1 MLAALFQ
8 RVRRLGQR
16 LMQAL
21 SRRLLTA
28 TTPAATRFVA
38 DTLADR
44 RCHSN
49 VSEADEVGNQAS
61 FLTVRCGIES
71 QAPVPVWRS
80 AGRRDGR
87 PGDGS
92 WFGRAAPTGRPAR
105 WSAGPLGLTREKT
118 RGSGTGGTLP
128 LTRQRGR
135 HSDRHPGRTERESLR
150 WSCPSRRGVSGR
162 EDRRPRLWWQQP
174 TPDATASAPQHS
186 ALPSWACPLP
196 GGAHRRA

>member
-61 FLTVRCGIES
+61 C
-71 QAPVPVWRS
+71 
-80 AGRRDGR
+80 
-87 PGDGS
+87 
-92 WFGRAAPTGRPAR
+92 
-105 WSAGPLGLTREKT
+105 
-118 RGSGTGGTLP
+118 LP
-128 LTRQRGR
+128 
-135 HSDRHPGRTERESLR
+135 
-150 WSCPSRRGVSGR
+150 
-162 EDRRPRLWWQQP
+162 
-174 TPDATASAPQHS
+174 
-186 ALPSWACPLP
+186 
-196 GGAHRRA
+196 